1 MNYDTLM
8 VGSIPLMVV
17 VFGLVEMI
25 KSLGLRG
32 GALTIL
38 SMLLGSGFG
47 MAYQFAQSGFP
58 GDFAGWFGAVLFG
71 LLIGLAASGFYKF
84 TAARFPRNNDD
95 PGKES

>member
-1 MNYDTLM
+1 MNYDTLL

-32 GALTIL
+32 GALTVL
-38 SMLLGSGFG
+38 SMLLGSAFG
-47 MAYQFAQSGFP
+47 LAYKLAQAGFP
-58 GDFAGWFGAVLFG
+58 GDFAGWFGAVVFG

-84 TAARFPRNNDD
+84 AAERFPRTDD
-95 PGKES
+95 GSGKVA